1 MSETA
6 KTLSEPA
13 RELPPAD
20 RLRVV
25 DDILSSLDETDDAV
39 DRLWAKEAEDRL
51 SAWRRGEIR
60 DVPWKTCCAISVER
74 EHPPA

>member
-6 KTLSEPA
+6 KTLSERA

-60 DVPWKTCCAISVER
+60 DVPLEDVLRDFRRA
-74 EHPPA
+74 

>member
-6 KTLSEPA
+6 KTLSERA

-25 DDILSSLDETDDAV
+25 DDILCSLDETDGAV

-60 DVPWKTCCAISVER
+60 DVPLEDVLRDFRRA
-74 EHPPA
+74 

>member
-6 KTLSEPA
+6 KTLSERA
-13 RELPPAD
+13 RELPPAE

-25 DDILSSLDETDDAV
+25 DDILSSLDETDVAL

-60 DVPWKTCCAISVER
+60 DQPLEDVLRDFHRA
-74 EHPPA
+74 

>member
-6 KTLSEPA
+6 KTLSA
-13 RELPPAD
+13 RALPPAD

-25 DDILSSLDETDDAV
+25 DDILSSLDETDGAL
-39 DRLWAKEAEDRL
+39 DRLWAREAEDRL

-60 DVPWKTCCAISVER
+60 DAPLEDVLRHFRST
-74 EHPPA
+74 